1 VGKCEHVK
9 GPRNVTRA
17 LLVKFEAANAYLKSI
32 HALAIVAQLLVAV
45 LDLVECVNLIFE
57 TDRKSGELS
66 VERDKI
72 CGFDRANHELE
83 SLTEI

>member
-1 VGKCEHVK
+1 MGKREHVEW
-9 GPRNVTRA
+9 PRNIARA
-17 LLVKFEAANAYLKSI
+17 LLVKFEAANADLKSI

-57 TDRKSGELS
+57 TDRESGELG

-72 CGFDRANHELE
+72 CSFDRANHEFE
-83 SLTEI
+83 SLTEV